1 MLFRLTGALT
11 RAALV
16 VFLITVPSIM
26 LPGGTL
32 DSAQI
37 VAIVAVFAGLFTV
50 VEYCASSPSLIEF
63 RDARPFN
70 RVRFVT
76 VFATVLS
83 LSMIFRGYE
92 QSSAITDFFH
102 SVGSLIG
109 GLTDFPFSPVRLMVA
124 ILPQETTAQIGEQ
137 LWDAVGLSYVIS
149 LSSVVWFM
157 LLLQLKRWPRPNET
171 FNVWINLPTFAPVSG
186 GDVVKRMRRD
196 GRINMLLGILLPF
209 LIPMIVKLAD
219 LLGVSLNL
227 SDPQTL
233 IWTVTAWAFLP
244 AGVFMR
250 GIALNR
256 IAKLIQLQR
265 KRAHEKAE
273 SEGMLPAW

>member
-16 VFLITVPSIM
+16 VFLIAVPSIL

-50 VEYCASSPSLIEF
+50 VEYSASSPSLIEF

-70 RVRFVT
+70 RMRFVT

-83 LSMIFRGYE
+83 LSIIFRGYE
-92 QSSAITDFFH
+92 QPSTITNFVH
-102 SVGSLIG
+102 YAGSLFG
-109 GLTDFPFSPVRLMVA
+109 GLADFPFSPVRLMVA
-124 ILPQETTAQIGEQ
+124 ILQQDTTAQIDEQ

-149 LSSVVWFM
+149 LSSVAWFV

-171 FNVWINLPTFAPVSG
+171 FNVWINLPTFDPVSG

-196 GRINMLLGILLPF
+196 GHINMLLGILLPF

-219 LLGVSLNL
+219 ILGVPLNL

-233 IWTVTAWAFLP
+233 IWTVTAWTFLP

-250 GIALNR
+250 GIALKR
-256 IAKLIQLQR
+256 IAKLIHTQR
-265 KRAHEKAE
+265 KRAYERAE
-273 SEGMLPAW
+273 TKDMLPTW